1 MKLHSRSCPDMAC
14 IVYGSHSVTCTPM
27 HLSANGINRS
37 SLSLISQSW
46 YSFTNPWGME
56 DWVVQTNR
64 MASKQ
69 SAHDWYI
76 VVGTAVNHSSR
87 HVPLG
92 PWRVSSLPPPLP
104 AVLWPGV
111 EPATFQSQAWHLT
124 WTHIMFCL
132 YNGTAKRRTLD
143 VFSGV
148 SLDVCL
154 FVCEHDN
161 FWTSKLRMTKLD
173 G

>member
-14 IVYGSHSVTCTPM
+14 IVYRSHSVTCTPM

-92 PWRVSSLPPPLP
+92 PWRVSSLPTATTWS
-104 AVLWPGV
+104 AV
-111 EPATFQSQAWHLT
+111 AWSRTRDISVTGLT
-124 WTHIMFCL
+124 PYMDAYYVLFIQWHSEAKNVGCF
-132 YNGTAKRRTLD
+132 KRR
-143 VFSGV
+143 VFG
-148 SLDVCL
+148 CL
-154 FVCEHDN
+154 FICL
-161 FWTSKLRMTKLD
+161 WTR
-173 G
+173 